1 MLTMSRDDGVGTPA
15 DTGRHQVQR
24 RAEKKRARSFNELLE
39 VGNFLE
45 EDLAAVVDDGYGWW
59 SK

>member
-1 MLTMSRDDGVGTPA
+1 MWILCPGTRGWGQTPA

-39 VGNFLE
+39 VDNFLE
-45 EDLAAVVDDGYGWW
+45 EDLAAVVDDGYG
-59 SK
+59 